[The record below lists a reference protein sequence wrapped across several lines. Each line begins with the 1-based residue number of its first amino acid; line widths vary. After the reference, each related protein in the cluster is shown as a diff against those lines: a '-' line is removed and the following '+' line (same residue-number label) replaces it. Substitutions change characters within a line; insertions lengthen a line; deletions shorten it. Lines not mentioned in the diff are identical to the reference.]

1 MRSGKLR
8 ARSLLLIC
16 SCLLFLIVPR
26 AQVENQEDVSYTK
39 SFELDNGLRVF
50 LYEKHTLPLVNCV
63 FGVNVGSKDETAEN
77 NGLVHI
83 LEHYI
88 LFRGTKQRSGEEV
101 GQDMRRHGAYFNA
114 HTGRDLSLFDITLPS
129 EHLGFALNNLK
140 DILFNLDINQAAL
153 DEEKEVILE
162 EINQLHDDPF
172 RLATSMVY
180 QNLFPDHP
188 YQKPIY
194 GTPETIQNA
203 TAEQMAGF
211 YEKYFHPG
219 NSSLAVVGDFSL
231 AQAEEAVRKIFKN
244 QPRGEFIPAPYPK
257 TSSLKKTIEIEHT
270 MDVNL
275 GYLVIGLT
283 GPDYNDPDQYAVD
296 VLTEIFGRGIN
307 PMLYHPLIQ
316 RRIQVN
322 SVIMGYSAY
331 QCGGAIIIQIAL
343 EPKNLKRAYREIR
356 KYLKNSHRLEYS
368 AKDVF
373 GEAQMYA
380 MDFMDSAKNRIRFR
394 GEQAQERG
402 LAIASSLA
410 RYMLLNETEDRGDYL
425 EHIEEISSRK
435 LRGAA
440 GDYLGQKNCVVIFIS
455 PQEDE

>member
-1 MRSGKLR
+1 MRSQKLR
-8 ARSLLLIC
+8 PRPLLIATVCLLLVSI
-16 SCLLFLIVPR
+16 PWAR
-26 AQVENQEDVSYTK
+26 EKAQDEVSYTK
-39 SFELDNGLRVF
+39 SFEMDNGLKVF
-50 LYEKHTLPLVNCV
+50 LYEKHTLPLVHCV

-88 LFRGTKQRSGEEV
+88 LFRGTKRRSGEEI
-101 GQDMRRHGAYFNA
+101 GRDTRRHGAYFNA

-129 EHLGFALNNLK
+129 EHLEFAFNNLK
-140 DILFNLDINQAAL
+140 DIIFNLDINQAAL

-162 EINQLHDDPF
+162 ELNQLQDDPF
-172 RLATSMVY
+172 RLATSLVY

-194 GTPETIQNA
+194 GTRETIQNA
-203 TAEQMAGF
+203 TAEQIAGF

-219 NSSLAVVGDFSL
+219 NSSLAVVGDISL
-231 AQAEEAVRKIFKN
+231 AQTEEMVRAAFGD
-244 QPRGEFIPAPYPK
+244 QPGREFTPVPFPK
-257 TSSLKKTIEIEHT
+257 ATELKKTVEIEHS
-270 MDVNL
+270 MDVNM

-283 GPDYNDPDQYAVD
+283 GPDYNNPDQYAVD

-322 SVIMGYSAY
+322 SVNMGYSAY
-331 QCGGAIIIQIAL
+331 KCGGAITIQIAL
-343 EPKNLKRAYREIR
+343 EPKNLKRAYREVR
-356 KYLKNSHRLEYS
+356 KYLKNSHRLDYS

-394 GEQAQERG
+394 GEQAQEQG

-410 RYMLLNETEDRGDYL
+410 RFMLLNEVDDRGDYL
-425 EHIEEISSRK
+425 ERIAEISSTK
-435 LRGAA
+435 LRDIA

-455 PQEDE
+455 PQEEK